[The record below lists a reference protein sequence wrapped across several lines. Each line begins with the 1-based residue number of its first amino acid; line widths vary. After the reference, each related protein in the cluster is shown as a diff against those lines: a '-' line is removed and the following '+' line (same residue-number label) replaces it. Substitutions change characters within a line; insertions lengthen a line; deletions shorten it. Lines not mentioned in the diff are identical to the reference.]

1 MRHGFDAPSRDDRAM
16 TAAALAKAAARLC
29 LLERYL
35 REDPANLA
43 LLADACETAIAAG
56 LHERAAALIEA
67 AQGLDVA
74 ADLRDAL
81 QQLWLRAAHRAWLL
95 QEGLE
100 WAKRQHEA
108 GRLLPGACGVASLLA
123 VDAGQ
128 VAAARRLAESAD
140 ESQAEASVARA
151 CLALA
156 EGLPDAALPGLERAE
171 RARPE
176 DGRIQATIGLCALQA
191 GELAAAQE
199 RFERALAGS
208 MQAHVGTWHALG
220 WARLLQGDRAGA
232 QAAFAQALALDRNF
246 AESHGAM
253 ALVLGLDGEAAQAA
267 QHLRA
272 ADKLDAANVT
282 GRYARAVL
290 AGEARDARQLQALMK
305 RLLARPGVVRGSLAD
320 DALAVL
326 RRSRNADVFPE

>member
-1 MRHGFDAPSRDDRAM
+1 MRHGFEAPSRDDPAM
-16 TAAALAKAAARLC
+16 TAAALAEAAARLS

-43 LLADACETAIAAG
+43 LLADACDTAIAAG

-67 AQGLDVA
+67 AQQLGVA
-74 ADLRDAL
+74 SDLRDAF

-95 QEGLE
+95 QEGIE
-100 WAKRQHEA
+100 WATREHEA
-108 GRLLPGACGVASLLA
+108 ARLLPGACGVASLLA
-123 VDAGQ
+123 IDAGQ
-128 VAAARRLAESAD
+128 FAAARALAEAAD

-156 EGLPDAALPGLERAE
+156 EGRPDAALPGLERAE

-191 GELAAAQE
+191 GDLAGAQK

-220 WARLLQGDRAGA
+220 WARLLQGNRAGA
-232 QAAFAQALALDRNF
+232 QAAFAQALTRDRNF

-253 ALVLGLDGEAAQAA
+253 ALVLGLGGEAAQAA

-290 AGEARDARQLQALMK
+290 AGEARDAGQVQALVK
-305 RLLARPGVVRGSLAD
+305 RLLARPGLSRGSLAD

-326 RRSRNADVFPE
+326 RRSHNAGAFPE